1 MQAAISK
8 PALWTGRIFSGVI
21 GLFLLLDGVMKLVKP
36 PQVVEATVALGL
48 PETTILPLGIILL
61 ISTVTYL
68 IPRTAALGAILL
80 TGYLGGAVCIHLRNA
95 HGPLEIGLPIVFGI
109 ILWAGL
115 YLRDPD
121 VRQLIA

>member
-1 MQAAISK
+1 
-8 PALWTGRIFSGVI
+8 
-21 GLFLLLDGVMKLVKP
+21 
-36 PQVVEATVALGL
+36 
-48 PETTILPLGIILL
+48 
-61 ISTVTYL
+61 
-68 IPRTAALGAILL
+68 
-80 TGYLGGAVCIHLRNA
+80 LRNA